1 MKVTVLG
8 CGGSSGV
15 PLADGS
21 PGGFWGVC
29 DPANPKNHRRRVSLL
44 VEEGGLV
51 EEEGLAEKGTFAAL
65 IDTSPDLRG
74 QIIDNGI
81 ARLDAVLFTHDHADH
96 VHGIDELRALRFR
109 QGAPIGAYMD
119 ADTHQILTRRFG
131 YAFRSSA
138 DPNSLYPPMLDDH
151 LVEEPF
157 QLGPWPVTPF
167 VQNHG
172 PETSLGYRIGPVA
185 YSTDVKDL
193 DETAFEA
200 LAGVRLWVLDCLRD
214 QPHPTHS
221 HTAQSLAWIA
231 RVKPERAILIHLNH
245 QIDYEDLRRRCPP
258 GVEPGY
264 DGLTVE
270 LD

>member
-15 PLADGS
+15 PLADGT
-21 PGGFWGVC
+21 PGGNWGVC
-29 DPANPKNHRRRVSLL
+29 DPANPRNRRRRVSLL
-44 VEEGGLV
+44 VEEEGAP
-51 EEEGLAEKGTFAAL
+51 EEGGFTAL
-65 IDTSPDLRG
+65 IDTSPDLRA
-74 QIIDNGI
+74 QIIDNAI
-81 ARLDAVLFTHDHADH
+81 ARIDAVLFTHAHADH

-109 QGAPIGAYMD
+109 QGDMIDAYMD
-119 ADTHQILTRRFG
+119 AATRATLTRHFS

-138 DPNSLYPPMLDDH
+138 NPESLYRPMLDDR
-151 LVEEPF
+151 LVEGPF
-157 QLGPWPVTPF
+157 DLGPWQVIPF

-193 DETAFEA
+193 DEAAFAA
-200 LAGVRLWVLDCLRD
+200 LAGIRLWVLDCLRD

-221 HTAQSLAWIA
+221 HTEQSLAWIA

-264 DGLTVE
+264 DGLTVVLE
-270 LD
+270 